1 MNITK
6 TGNKKALKKRA
17 NSSDRVSPIPQHW
30 EEIFPVRHSIPITA
44 DLRQE
49 RFCHPPRHWDVGIG
63 RNRGVKPP
71 FWHPIY
77 GADSSAT
84 VEVHQPHKAVGNYHH
99 FFLTFK
105 HFFHNNSSFSG
116 GSARQQFLSIVS
128 ISYTDYSVKT
138 FLILLD
144 FLFPSKSFCRVK

>member
-1 MNITK
+1 MNIAK

-17 NSSDRVSPIPQHW
+17 NSSDRVSPTPQHW

-71 FWHPIY
+71 FWHSIY

-105 HFFHNNSSFSG
+105 YFFHNLPLFLRRNRQTTTSFYN
-116 GSARQQFLSIVS
+116 Q
-128 ISYTDYSVKT
+128 YTIYWLQCQD
-138 FLILLD
+138 
-144 FLFPSKSFCRVK
+144 LF